1 LRGRTEDNDIEDK
14 DDETNHAT
22 TSAILPAV
30 VGGRGGDILRERS
43 GEGEGGQA
51 ELEEEG
57 ESVLKHLG
65 CDSIFLTSKG
75 FGLGWAINGSVSR
88 SRLGR

>member
-1 LRGRTEDNDIEDK
+1 MRGRTEDNDIEDK
-14 DDETNHAT
+14 DDETNYAT
-22 TSAILPAV
+22 TGAILPAV
-30 VGGRGGDILRERS
+30 VGARGGDFLGERG

-65 CDSIFLTSKG
+65 CDSISLLSKRC
-75 FGLGWAINGSVSR
+75 WY
-88 SRLGR
+88 